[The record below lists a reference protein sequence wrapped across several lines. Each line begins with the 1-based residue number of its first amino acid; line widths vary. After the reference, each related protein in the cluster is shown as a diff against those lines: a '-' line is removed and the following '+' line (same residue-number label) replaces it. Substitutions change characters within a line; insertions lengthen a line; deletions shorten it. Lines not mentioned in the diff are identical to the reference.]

1 MQTLTHYEVIKTH
14 IEACNPCSMRSVMS
28 WATSQGFGGSK
39 AIQAIQALKNERIID
54 TSQDDEGNTVI
65 DLI

>member
-1 MQTLTHYEVIKTH
+1 MTH
-14 IEACNPCSMRSVMS
+14 IEAIQTHIEASAPCSLKGVMS

-39 AIQAIQALKNERIID
+39 AVKAIQSLKNDRIIE
-54 TSQDDEGNTVI
+54 TSIDDDGSVVV